1 MSTPA
6 EFVPRRSRSPLER
19 RYWAAVYLARR
30 LVFLALILW
39 SAITCAVGLAG
50 PHPVAAAAGLV
61 CALVVLYVQGGW
73 VWRRYRRW
81 VTRA

>member
-1 MSTPA
+1 MSATF
-6 EFVPRRSRSPLER
+6 EPRRSRSPLER

-39 SAITCAVGLAG
+39 SAITCAAQLAG
-50 PHPVAAAAGLV
+50 PHPLAAAVGLV
-61 CALVVLYVQGGW
+61 CATVVLWVQGGW

-81 VTRA
+81 LTRA

>member
-1 MSTPA
+1 VSAPA
-6 EFVPRRSRSPLER
+6 EFVPSRSRSPLER
-19 RYWAAVYLARR
+19 RYWAAVYLVRR

-39 SAITCAVGLAG
+39 SAVTCAAGLDG
-50 PHPVAAAAGLV
+50 PHPVAAGAGLV